1 MRFYDN
7 LTEDKFGEMEYTE
20 LWFRGNHI
28 AKEKKAANDSGM
40 KFAAFTG
47 WQVLTSQGLKTPWEK
62 YLTELGLKKKKV
74 KLSKEQLEI
83 EAKLALQN
91 VDRIMERAKNNGKG
105 GF

>member
-1 MRFYDN
+1 MA
-7 LTEDKFGEMEYTE
+7 YTE
-20 LWFRGNHI
+20 LWFRGNYL
-28 AKEKKAANDSGM
+28 AKEKKAENDRGM

-83 EAKLALQN
+83 EAKIALQN
-91 VDRIMERAKNNGKG
+91 VDRIMRRARNGKG